1 MESSEFWRDAIIG
14 ATLIEVGVRIG
25 WALLGSGFA
34 VLGVW
39 GLRKRI
45 KVLENKPP
53 VIVNNV
59 NNVYHGTEPLP
70 PIVGDITKILTM
82 TQAEYDALPAP
93 EDKTVYLIEEEKI
106 QR

>member
-25 WALLGSGFA
+25 WALLGSGFT
-34 VLGVW
+34 VLGFW

-45 KVLENKPP
+45 KALENKPP
-53 VIVNNV
+53 VIV

-70 PIVGDITKILTM
+70 PIVGDITRILTM

-93 EDKTVYLIEEEKI
+93 EDKTMYLIEEEKI